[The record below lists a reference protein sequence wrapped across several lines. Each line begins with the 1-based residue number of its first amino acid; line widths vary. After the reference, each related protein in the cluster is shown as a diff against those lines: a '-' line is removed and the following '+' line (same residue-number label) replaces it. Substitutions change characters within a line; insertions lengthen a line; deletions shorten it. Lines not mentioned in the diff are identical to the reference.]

1 MCFLKSV
8 KIQLVE
14 MLIQPI
20 VLHLVDFEK
29 DFKSLT
35 LFDLAVKPIEPFQ
48 KFNWLFFWKP

>member
-48 KFNWLFFWKP
+48 KFNWLFF